1 MPTFGQGVMSEPVIR
16 LALDRLQEA
25 DGLSTDATALA
36 AAALAGHDTL
46 EVCLATVP
54 GAATPSAPDPSADS
68 DTNSGEAFIER
79 ISLTG
84 FRGVAPRLDVEL
96 RPAPGL
102 VVVTGRNGSGKSSI
116 AEAAEVALSGGS
128 LRAASPWWSE
138 GLSNLHHDA
147 GPEVEIALRLDG
159 GDDVVITSVMTNGR
173 LPTQRSAIVTSSGAD
188 YDLGARGW
196 DDAVSK
202 YRPILTYTEL
212 SELASAK
219 PSELFDAIHN
229 IVGLDSLAAADKL
242 LTQAVTE
249 HSRLPKDAETQRK
262 QLLAELKGSADPRA
276 RELEPHLKPST
287 LNLDAARAIL
297 SGDAGVSAERRAT
310 LKQWIDLQPVAVE
323 PARGSI
329 DDLVAAIERDR
340 LAGASSAG
348 RAKQLVEILE
358 RVVKHREHE
367 DDLCP
372 VCGQGVLDSEWLAA
386 TQIQISDARRESTEA
401 EHAAAALR
409 AARTAARQMLVPIPS
424 ALARAAVDGVDP
436 SAACA
441 AWTQLVELNDPG
453 ANVAETDRVLV
464 AKLVDAVS
472 LVAAA
477 AAELKSTAELALANQ
492 DTEWAPI
499 GEQAAAAVAALTAA
513 AAARVR
519 VRALTDA
526 REWMRTLT
534 DNLRSQRVQEFRDQ
548 ATDIWSDLRQDS
560 NVTFDNV
567 TLEGVNTR
575 RHVGLTLSVDGT
587 PGSRAVLSQGE
598 LAALGLALFLPRS
611 TAPDSPFRFV
621 LVDDPVQ
628 SMDPSKVDGLAHV
641 LHTLGKDR
649 QVIVFTHDDR
659 LLSALRRL
667 SLPATAYVVERQAQ
681 SKVAVRL
688 MTDAVD
694 QYLRD
699 ADALAKDTTL
709 PADLL
714 AVAVAGHCRDAIEEV
729 AAELAHGRLLAE
741 GKSVAAAD
749 TTVRRSQTK
758 TRDLLALALVG
769 DARSSGAP
777 LDRKLDE
784 LSETARDTVTACV
797 ESVHDPDQDKTTAL
811 VTRTGDLLSALR
823 TATA

>member
-1 MPTFGQGVMSEPVIR
+1 MLGHGFMSEPVIR
-16 LALDRLQEA
+16 LALNLLQEA
-25 DGLSTDATALA
+25 EGLSTDATALA
-36 AAALAGHDTL
+36 AAALAGDSTL
-46 EVCLATVP
+46 EMCIANVP
-54 GAATPSAPDPSADS
+54 GAAAPAAPESSADS
-68 DTNSGEAFIER
+68 ATSSGEAFIGR

-84 FRGVAPRLDVEL
+84 FRGVASRLDVEL

-147 GPEVEIALRLDG
+147 GPEVQIALRLDG
-159 GDDVVITSVMTNGR
+159 GDDVVITSVVTDGR
-173 LPTQRSAIVTSSGAD
+173 LPAQRAAIVTSSGTD
-188 YDLGARGW
+188 YDLAAHGW
-196 DDAVSK
+196 DDAVAK

-249 HSRLPKDAETQRK
+249 HSRLPKEAETQRK
-262 QLLAELKGSADPRA
+262 QLLADLKASADPRA
-276 RELEPHLKPST
+276 RELEPTLKPST

-297 SGDAGVSAERRAT
+297 TGDAGVSAERRAA
-310 LKQWIDLQPVAVE
+310 LKQWIDLRPLAVE
-323 PARGSI
+323 PVQGCI
-329 DDLVAAIERDR
+329 DDLVVAIERDR

-358 RVVKHREHE
+358 RVVKHREHD

-372 VCGQGVLDSEWLAA
+372 VCGEGVLDSAWLTA
-386 TQIQISDARRESTEA
+386 TQTQITDARRESTEA
-401 EHAAAALR
+401 EQAGAALR
-409 AARTAARQMLVPIPS
+409 AARAAARHLLVPIPP
-424 ALARAAVDGVDP
+424 ALAQGAVDGVDP
-436 SAACA
+436 ADVRA
-441 AWTQLVELNDPG
+441 AWKQLVELNDPG
-453 ANVAETDRVLV
+453 ADPAATDQVLV
-464 AKLVDAVS
+464 AKLADAVS

-477 AAELKSTAELALANQ
+477 VTELKSTAELALANQ
-492 DTEWAPI
+492 DTDWAPI
-499 GEQAAAAVAALTAA
+499 GEQATATIAALTAA
-513 AAARVR
+513 AAATVK

-526 REWMRTLT
+526 REWIRTLT
-534 DNLRSQRVQEFRDQ
+534 DNLRAQRVQEFRDQ
-548 ATDIWSDLRQDS
+548 ATAIWTDLRQDS

-575 RHVGLTLSVDGT
+575 RHVGLTLTVDGT

-611 TAPDSPFRFV
+611 TAPQSPFRFV

-659 LLSALRRL
+659 LLSSLRRL

-714 AVAVAGHCRDAIEEV
+714 AVAVAGHCRDAVEEV
-729 AAELAHGRLLAE
+729 AAELAHARLLAE
-741 GKSVAAAD
+741 GKSVAVAD

-758 TRDLLALALVG
+758 TRDLLALALLG
-769 DARSSGAP
+769 DARKNGAP

-784 LSETARDTVTACV
+784 LSETARDTVKACV
-797 ESVHDPDQDKTTAL
+797 ESVHEPDQEKTAAL
-811 VTRTGDLLSALR
+811 VGRTSDLLSAMR
-823 TATA
+823 SATA